1 MRLKHLLFTF
11 ALTTI
16 FLIAGKVGWGQ
27 ESIAT
32 WTFPTTTGNETA
44 NISAECGA
52 MFASSMLYLD
62 GTNGSSDWISTSGS
76 VVYFGGT
83 NPPSELCSVTTATGA
98 LSLVNIGSAFNG
110 SSIVFKIS
118 MTGYQDLSLTYSTRG
133 TSTGFT
139 THEWLYST
147 DGSSFTTV
155 STITGRNVTSFSSQ
169 SVDFSS
175 IAAIENQSNV
185 YIKLTVSG
193 ASGTGNNRL
202 DNINFVA
209 SSSIADE
216 TAPVWSDT
224 YPMIDGI
231 TKTSAVL
238 KVSTDEPGKAFYQVL
253 ADGAAAPAVDDLIAA
268 GTEIAI
274 AAGTTEYTANLSG
287 LTQATA
293 YDVYV
298 VAQDDET
305 TPNKQAA
312 VTKIDLLTLAASN
325 AAEITAFSFAEQTG
339 PATINSAAGTIDV
352 QVTGGVSNLVATFTL
367 SDAASAAVGGVPQ
380 VSATTANDFSSDVTY
395 TVTAEDGV
403 TTKDWVVSVSVP
415 STDATITSTVY
426 SVDGGTF
433 AISNVPFNTPV
444 DAFKSRLTPA
454 TAATFEV
461 YESDGTTLATTL
473 ATGHKVIVTAEAGNT
488 QAYTIELLAAPTGDL
503 FISEYIEGSSS
514 NKAVEIY
521 NGTGVALDLATYTMR
536 KGTNGADFSTTLTL
550 SGILNSGEVYVIA
563 NNGAVAA
570 IKDQADLIDTDG
582 FIVFFNGDD
591 AVGLFNNGSLIDV
604 IGYTIGV
611 DPGTAWP
618 VAGIANATADRTI
631 IRKASITAGNVD
643 WALSSGTNETD
654 SEWEVYPKDYIG
666 GLGSHN
672 QPKLSAEANITA
684 FDVPGQVGDEVI
696 NTTAYTVTIGVT
708 AATVKTA
715 LVPTI
720 AVSAGATI
728 DPASGVEQDFS
739 AGKSYVVTAEGANT
753 QSWNVTVNSYSNDAT
768 LSDLKVAGA
777 TVTGFASETIEYGVE
792 VPFGSTEV
800 PAVTYTVNQ
809 DNATAVVTNAAGIP
823 GSTTVEV
830 TSQDLTTTK
839 TYTINFTEAAAKTD
853 ATLSA
858 LTVNG
863 VDVLAYANLVVDPS
877 TEPGATMWFNNF
889 TDAMGIVATQNDADA
904 TVSIKKNDVEVV
916 DPANET
922 LADNDVILITVT
934 AQDVAVIKYYKI
946 TLQQKPI
953 ITATAGEN
961 GEIAP
966 AGAVVVDYDATQAFT
981 ATAASGYH
989 IAALNVNGTPV
1000 AEAANQTEYTY
1011 TFNNVVADAT
1021 IDATFEITKYT
1032 VTFTVKEGTTPL
1044 EGATVALAGYPN
1056 QTTNASG
1063 VATFTDVVPNL
1074 LAYTVTLDGYN
1085 TVEGNI
1091 TVDGNKNVDIAMVSS
1106 AVPTYSVI
1114 FTVKEGEVAV
1124 EAATVALTGY
1134 GEQQTDASG
1143 VATFTGVPASA
1154 DVAYTVNKT
1163 GFVEATGAVT
1173 VVDADVNQAVALTRV
1188 NYTIAASAGE
1198 NGTITPTGDVSVAHG
1213 NNQAFD
1219 VEATAGYHIAS
1230 LLVNGT
1236 EVAEAAGVASYT
1248 YTFSNVTAAQTIAA
1262 TFAINTYTITVTAGE
1277 NGTTT
1282 PAANQIV
1289 NHGGEVVFTITANE
1303 GYHIKD
1309 VLVDG
1314 VSVGAVASY
1323 TFTNVTANASIET
1336 QFEINSYTV
1345 TAFAAPTEGG
1355 VITGAGSY
1363 THGQEVTLTATPN
1376 EGYTF
1381 VRWRS
1386 GATTL
1391 STSATYVFNATAD
1404 VEVAAVFTQFTGD
1417 LFFSEFIEGSSNN
1430 KGFEIFNPNGTT
1442 VDLTKYKVKLSNN
1455 GAGFGIPSGQTVED
1469 TRYVLPLTGTLA
1481 AGEVLVVANASA
1493 IQAILDKADVTLA
1506 YNSTANGCDGC
1517 NVVSFNGDDAL
1528 GLFKDD
1534 VLIDVVGEG
1543 VHDDTNNPIDG
1554 WDVAGTT
1561 LATKDYT
1568 LVRKSSVTEGTTTWT
1583 ESAGTDADNSQW
1595 IVYPKDN
1602 VEYLGTHN
1610 VVLPSNEAEIFT
1622 YTFAEQVGAA
1632 TISSAT
1638 GLIEI
1643 EVISSAD
1650 LTSLV
1655 ASFTTSENATVKVA
1669 DVAQVSGTTPN
1680 DFSADVVYTVT
1691 AEDGTVK
1698 QWTVRV
1704 TKSAAQSS
1712 EKAILTYSINE
1723 VDATIDANAYTV
1735 AVTLP
1740 YDTDLTALVATFT
1753 VSPGAS
1759 AKVAEVAQVSG
1770 TTAND
1775 FTAAVVYVVTAED
1788 GSTQN
1793 WTVTVSTEAPLTG
1806 KDILTYTIAEVDATV
1821 NATDHSVTATLPYG
1835 TDVTA
1840 LVATFTLS
1848 EEATAKVVDVEQVSG
1863 TTANDFTNPVVYT
1876 VTAQDGTTQDWTVTI
1891 ALGAAS
1897 SEAFVTSTVYTVDDT
1912 EGTITA
1918 VPYGTTLAAFKA
1930 NITPAN
1936 YATFEVYQADGT
1948 TVATGLETGYK
1959 LTVTAQDEVANKT
1972 YTITVAEPSS
1982 SDLFFSEYIEGSS
1995 NNKAIEIYNPTGAS
2009 VDLSIYS
2016 VKLSP
2021 NGDPWGTPQ
2030 ALTGTLASGE
2040 VFVITNAGA
2049 GAEIKAQSDLE
2060 STVTYFNGND
2070 AVGLFKND
2078 VLIDVIGVPEY
2089 KPATVTSWA
2098 VAGIDGATID
2108 HTLVRRG
2115 NVVVG
2120 TTDWAA
2126 SAGTN
2131 ADDSQWIVNAK
2142 DDFTTL
2148 GTHSTALS
2156 AEAEITAFSFA
2167 EQVAAATIDA
2177 TSGTITI
2184 EVLYGTDLTGLV
2196 STFTVSAGA
2205 KAYVNDVLQVSGTT
2219 ANNFTNDVVYKVVA
2233 EDGTIKNWTVT
2244 VTMPAQPSTAAEI
2257 VSFVLAE
2264 QTGAATINSAAG
2276 TIAIEVN
2283 SSANLAALTPT
2294 IQVSAGASI
2303 SPASGAVQDFTN
2315 PVTYTVTAQDNNT
2328 TKPWTVTVTKPQVN
2342 VVTITQ
2348 IQQPTGGTGDSPFA
2362 NQIVETT
2369 GIVTAIQAGKG
2380 FFIQDGEGA
2389 WSGILVY
2396 TNTATGLPA
2405 IGDEVKVKGWVKE
2418 YYSYTEITTNATP
2431 AVTVETT
2438 VLSSG
2443 NTLPAAT
2450 VLTSQAVQ
2458 AEEYEG
2464 VLVKVESAEVISGPS
2479 TYKEY
2484 IVNDGSGELTVDD
2497 KLYEPTFTVG
2507 TRYSI
2512 TGVMDYS
2519 FDVFK
2524 LLPRDASDIATG
2536 IDDVKWG
2543 GNLEVYPNPFTN
2555 TINFSN
2561 VEDVELITVTN
2572 LIGQRVMTVKPES
2585 SNSIN
2590 TDNLIKGIYLVSFQN
2605 RDGKVIVKK
2614 MIKQ

>member
-27 ESIAT
+27 LISQGFETTTLPAGWSGDVYFNSTANHGTLLGANGAGFNASLKYLSTPAVNGAGTLTFWMKGSSATSQISLKVFKNVDGAGWVSVADYPKPNGST
-32 WTFPTTTGNETA
+32 WTEFTVAINEPATSSVELKFEAYDRTGN
-44 NISAECGA
+44 S
-52 MFASSMLYLD
+52 LYLD
-62 GTNGSSDWISTSGS
+62 DI
-76 VVYFGGT
+76 
-83 NPPSELCSVTTATGA
+83 
-98 LSLVNIGSAFNG
+98 I
-110 SSIVFKIS
+110 
-118 MTGYQDLSLTYSTRG
+118 LTEYAG
-133 TSTGFT
+133 PD
-139 THEWLYST
+139 T
-147 DGSSFTTV
+147 D
-155 STITGRNVTSFSSQ
+155 
-169 SVDFSS
+169 
-175 IAAIENQSNV
+175 
-185 YIKLTVSG
+185 
-193 ASGTGNNRL
+193 
-202 DNINFVA
+202 
-209 SSSIADE
+209 
-216 TAPVWSDT
+216 APVWSDS

-274 AAGTTEYTANLSG
+274 AAGATPYPENLTG
-287 LTQATA
+287 LTLGTA

-339 PATINSAAGTIDV
+339 PATINSAAGTIDI
-352 QVTGGVSNLVATFTL
+352 QVAGGTALDNLVATFTL
-367 SDAASAAVGGVPQ
+367 SADATAAVGGVPQ

-488 QAYTIELLAAPTGDL
+488 QDYTIELLAAPTGDL
-503 FISEYIEGSSS
+503 FISEYLEGTSN
-514 NKAVEIY
+514 NKAIEIY
-521 NGTGVALDLATYTMR
+521 NGTGVALDLAPYTV
-536 KGTNGADFSTTLTL
+536 KLGGNGGAWGAPQTL
-550 SGILNSGEVYVIA
+550 SGILANGEVYVIGNASA
-563 NNGAVAA
+563 NAA
-570 IKDQADLIDTDG
+570 ILAQSDITSS
-582 FIVFFNGDD
+582 VTFFNGDD
-591 AVGLFNNGSLIDV
+591 ALGLFNNDVLIDV
-604 IGYTIGV
+604 FGQQGT
-611 DPGTAWP
+611 DPGTGWS
-618 VAGIANATADRTI
+618 VAGITNATVDHTV
-631 IRKASITAGNVD
+631 IRKSAITLGNTD
-643 WALSSGTNETD
+643 WATSFGTNETD
-654 SEWEVYPKDYIG
+654 SEWEVYPTNYIG

-753 QSWNVTVNSYSNDAT
+753 QSWNVTVTNYSNDAT
-768 LSDLKVAGA
+768 LSDLKVTGA
-777 TVTGFASETIEYGVE
+777 TVTGFASETTEYGVE

-809 DNATAVVTNAAGIP
+809 ENATAVVTNAAGIP

-830 TSQDLTTTK
+830 TSQDLTVSK

-863 VDVLAYANLVVDPS
+863 VDVLAYDGLVVDPS

-916 DPANET
+916 DPANEP

-934 AQDVAVIKYYKI
+934 AQDVAVVKYYKI

-966 AGAVVVDYDATQAFT
+966 AGAVVVDYDATQEFT

-1021 IDATFEITKYT
+1021 I
-1032 VTFTVKEGTTPL
+1032 
-1044 EGATVALAGYPN
+1044 
-1056 QTTNASG
+1056 
-1063 VATFTDVVPNL
+1063 
-1074 LAYTVTLDGYN
+1074 
-1085 TVEGNI
+1085 
-1091 TVDGNKNVDIAMVSS
+1091 
-1106 AVPTYSVI
+1106 
-1114 FTVKEGEVAV
+1114 
-1124 EAATVALTGY
+1124 
-1134 GEQQTDASG
+1134 
-1143 VATFTGVPASA
+1143 
-1154 DVAYTVNKT
+1154 
-1163 GFVEATGAVT
+1163 
-1173 VVDADVNQAVALTRV
+1173 
-1188 NYTIAASAGE
+1188 
-1198 NGTITPTGDVSVAHG
+1198 
-1213 NNQAFD
+1213 
-1219 VEATAGYHIAS
+1219 
-1230 LLVNGT
+1230 
-1236 EVAEAAGVASYT
+1236 
-1248 YTFSNVTAAQTIAA
+1248 AA

-1282 PAANQIV
+1282 PAANQTV
-1289 NHGGEVVFTITANE
+1289 NHGGEVVFTIAANE

-1363 THGQEVTLTATPN
+1363 THLQQVTLTATPN

-1430 KGFEIFNPNGTT
+1430 KGFEIFNPTGSAISLANYRIAQAANGGGWLADVFHTFPEGASIAAGDVWVIITDQVSTDLFDKANADEVLAYPSVAHHTGNDARALQKTENGTDWVT
-1442 VDLTKYKVKLSNN
+1442 IDVFGDPASSANFDV
-1455 GAGFGIPSGQTVED
+1455 AGV
-1469 TRYVLPLTGTLA
+1469 TGA
-1481 AGEVLVVANASA
+1481 AGE
-1493 IQAILDKADVTLA
+1493 
-1506 YNSTANGCDGC
+1506 
-1517 NVVSFNGDDAL
+1517 
-1528 GLFKDD
+1528 
-1534 VLIDVVGEG
+1534 
-1543 VHDDTNNPIDG
+1543 H
-1554 WDVAGTT
+1554 
-1561 LATKDYT
+1561 T
-1568 LVRKSSVTEGTTTWT
+1568 LVRKSSVTSGNTDWAA
-1583 ESAGTDADNSQW
+1583 SAGTDADNSEW
-1595 IVYPKDN
+1595 VVYPQNTFD
-1602 VEYLGTHN
+1602 YLGTHN

-1622 YTFAEQVGAA
+1622 YTFAEQAGAA

-1655 ASFTTSENATVKVA
+1655 ASFTVSENATVKVA

-1680 DFSADVVYTVT
+1680 DFSADVIYTVT

-1740 YDTDLTALVATFT
+1740 YGTDLTALVATFT

-1759 AKVAEVAQVSG
+1759 AKVADVAQVSG
-1770 TTAND
+1770 TTTND

-1848 EEATAKVVDVEQVSG
+1848 EEATAKVADVEQVSG

-1948 TVATGLETGYK
+1948 TVATVLETGYK

-1982 SDLFFSEYIEGSS
+1982 TDLFFSEYIEGSS
-1995 NNKAIEIYNPTGAS
+1995 NNKAIEIYNPTGAT
-2009 VDLSIYS
+2009 VDLSRYS
-2016 VKLSP
+2016 VKLAP
-2021 NGDPWGTPQ
+2021 NGGAWGATPQ

-2040 VFVITNAGA
+2040 VFVITNADA
-2049 GAEIKAQSDLE
+2049 GAEIKAQSDLT
-2060 STVTYFNGND
+2060 STVTYFNGDD
-2070 AVGLFKND
+2070 ALGLFKDD
-2078 VLIDVIGVPEY
+2078 VLIDVIGKQGEDPGT
-2089 KPATVTSWA
+2089 AWS
-2098 VAGIDGATID
+2098 VAGIANATID

-2156 AEAEITAFSFA
+2156 ADAEITAFSFA

-2233 EDGTIKNWTVT
+2233 EDGTIKEWTVT

-2283 SSANLAALTPT
+2283 STADLTALTPT

-2315 PVTYTVTAQDNNT
+2315 PVTFTVTAQDNTT
-2328 TKPWTVTVTKPQVN
+2328 TKAWTVTVTKPQVN
-2342 VVTITQ
+2342 VVTIAQ
-2348 IQQPTGGTGDSPFA
+2348 IQQTTGETGDSPYI
-2362 NQIVETT
+2362 NQIVQTT
-2369 GIVTAIQAGKG
+2369 GIVTAIYPNSGYFVQNGT
-2380 FFIQDGEGA
+2380 GA
-2389 WSGILVY
+2389 WNGIYVY
-2396 TNTATGLPA
+2396 TKSATGLPSV
-2405 IGDEVKVKGWVKE
+2405 GDEVKVTGTVTE
-2418 YYSYTEITTNATP
+2418 YNSLTEIIGTTSLAI
-2431 AVTVETT
+2431 TT
-2438 VLSSG
+2438 EVLSQG
-2443 NTLPAAT
+2443 NTLPAPVEVTTAAANAEQYES
-2450 VLTSQAVQ
+2450 VLI
-2458 AEEYEG
+2458 
-2464 VLVKVESAEVISGPS
+2464 KVSNAEVMGEPNSFND
-2479 TYKEY
+2479 YD
-2484 IVNDGSGELTVDD
+2484 VNDGSGVLVVDDRLFTLSLTV
-2497 KLYEPTFTVG
+2497 G
-2507 TRYSI
+2507 ARYSI
-2512 TGVMDYS
+2512 SGIIYFS
-2519 FDVFK
+2519 NSAFR

-2543 GNLEVYPNPFTN
+2543 VNLEVYPNPFTN

>member
-27 ESIAT
+27 EK
-32 WTFPTTTGNETA
+32 
-44 NISAECGA
+44 
-52 MFASSMLYLD
+52 LL
-62 GTNGSSDWISTSGS
+62 NG
-76 VVYFGGT
+76 
-83 NPPSELCSVTTATGA
+83 
-98 LSLVNIGSAFNG
+98 
-110 SSIVFKIS
+110 
-118 MTGYQDLSLTYSTRG
+118 
-133 TSTGFT
+133 
-139 THEWLYST
+139 
-147 DGSSFTTV
+147 
-155 STITGRNVTSFSSQ
+155 
-169 SVDFSS
+169 DFSS
-175 IAAIENQSNV
+175 WESTTAPTSWTHVENITQEATIFRSAPYSAKHIGGTKDLGQSIVVEGGKTYKFSLWYYVASGDGSDARIWSFWKSAGVTLDDNAAELRGPNNSYFTSDASWQEYSV
-185 YIKLTVSG
+185 TLVAPVTADELYFEVRTYSG
-193 ASGTGNNRL
+193 ATVYWDDLSVFDLSAPDT
-202 DNINFVA
+202 D
-209 SSSIADE
+209 
-216 TAPVWSDT
+216 APVWSDT

-325 AAEITAFSFAEQTG
+325 AAEITAFSFTEETG
-339 PATINSAAGTIDV
+339 PATINSAAGTIDI
-352 QVTGGVSNLVATFTL
+352 QVAGGTALDNLVATFTL

-444 DAFKSRLTPA
+444 DAFKSRLAPA

-684 FDVPGQVGDEVI
+684 FNVPGQVGDEVI

-739 AGKSYVVTAEGANT
+739 AAKSYVVTAEGANT
-753 QSWNVTVNSYSNDAT
+753 QSWNVTVTNYSNDAT

-830 TSQDLTTTK
+830 TSQDLTATK

-916 DPANET
+916 DPADEP

-934 AQDVAVIKYYKI
+934 AQDVAVVKYYKI

-966 AGAVVVDYDATQAFT
+966 AGAVVVDYDGTQAFT

-1085 TVEGNI
+1085 TVEGNV

-1124 EAATVALTGY
+1124 EAATVTLNGY
-1134 GEQQTDASG
+1134 GEQQTDALG

-1198 NGTITPTGDVSVAHG
+1198 NGTITPAGDVSVAHG

-1248 YTFSNVTAAQTIAA
+1248 YTFSNITAAQTIAA

-1282 PAANQIV
+1282 PAANQTV
-1289 NHGGEVVFTITANE
+1289 NHGGEVVFTIAANE

-1345 TAFAAPTEGG
+1345 TAFASPTEGG

-1363 THGQEVTLTATPN
+1363 THLQEVTLTATPN

-1430 KGFEIFNPNGTT
+1430 KGFEIFNPTGSAISLANYRIAQAANGGGWLADVFHTFPEGASIAAGDVWVIITDQVSTDYFDKANADEVLAYPSVAHHTGNDARALQKTENGTDWVT
-1442 VDLTKYKVKLSNN
+1442 IDVFGDPASSANFDV
-1455 GAGFGIPSGQTVED
+1455 AGV
-1469 TRYVLPLTGTLA
+1469 TGA
-1481 AGEVLVVANASA
+1481 AGE
-1493 IQAILDKADVTLA
+1493 
-1506 YNSTANGCDGC
+1506 
-1517 NVVSFNGDDAL
+1517 
-1528 GLFKDD
+1528 
-1534 VLIDVVGEG
+1534 
-1543 VHDDTNNPIDG
+1543 H
-1554 WDVAGTT
+1554 
-1561 LATKDYT
+1561 T
-1568 LVRKSSVTEGTTTWT
+1568 LVRKSSVTSGNTDWAA
-1583 ESAGTDADNSQW
+1583 SAGTDADNSEW
-1595 IVYPKDN
+1595 VVYPQNTFD
-1602 VEYLGTHN
+1602 YLGTHN

-1622 YTFAEQVGAA
+1622 YTFAEQAGAA

-1655 ASFTTSENATVKVA
+1655 ASFTASENATVKVA

-1680 DFSADVVYTVT
+1680 DFSADVIYTVT

-1759 AKVAEVAQVSG
+1759 AKVADVAQVSG

-1848 EEATAKVVDVEQVSG
+1848 EEATAKVADVEQVSG

-1948 TVATGLETGYK
+1948 TVATVLETGYK
-1959 LTVTAQDEVANKT
+1959 LIVTAQDEVANKT

-1995 NNKAIEIYNPTGAS
+1995 NNKAIEIYNPTGAT
-2009 VDLSIYS
+2009 VDLSRYS
-2016 VKLSP
+2016 VKLAP
-2021 NGDPWGTPQ
+2021 NGGAWGATPQ

-2040 VFVITNAGA
+2040 VFVITNADA

-2060 STVTYFNGND
+2060 STVTYFNGDD
-2070 AVGLFKND
+2070 ALGLFKDD
-2078 VLIDVIGVPEY
+2078 VLIDVIGKQGEDPG
-2089 KPATVTSWA
+2089 TSWA
-2098 VAGIDGATID
+2098 VAGVDGATVD

-2131 ADDSQWIVNAK
+2131 ADNSQWIVNAK

-2156 AEAEITAFSFA
+2156 ADAEITAFSFA

-2233 EDGTIKNWTVT
+2233 EDGTIKEWTVT

-2264 QTGAATINSAAG
+2264 QTGAATINSTAG

-2283 SSANLAALTPT
+2283 STADLTALTPT

-2315 PVTYTVTAQDNNT
+2315 PVTYTVTAQDNTT
-2328 TKPWTVTVTKPQVN
+2328 TKAWTVTVTKPQVN
-2342 VVTITQ
+2342 VVTIAQ
-2348 IQQPTGGTGDSPFA
+2348 IQQPTGGTGDSPYA

-2464 VLVKVESAEVISGPS
+2464 VLVKVVSAEVISGPS
-2479 TYKEY
+2479 ATYNEY
-2484 IVNDGSGELTVDD
+2484 IVNDGSGDLTVDD
-2497 KLYEPTFTVG
+2497 KLFLATFTVG
-2507 TRYSI
+2507 SRYSI

-2519 FDVFK
+2519 FDAFK

-2543 GNLEVYPNPFTN
+2543 VNLEVYPNPFTN